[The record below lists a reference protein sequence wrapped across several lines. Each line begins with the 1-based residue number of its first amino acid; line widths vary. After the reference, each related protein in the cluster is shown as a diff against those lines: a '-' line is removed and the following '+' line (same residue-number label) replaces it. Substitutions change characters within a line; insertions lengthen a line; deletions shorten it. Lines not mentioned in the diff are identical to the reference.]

1 MIKSDN
7 RKEAEYQLCT
17 TYIKNIESCRSLHDI
32 MNFHKDIWSAG
43 LRTNGLGPDAS
54 GMFRCTDISKMSSD
68 DVYLGN
74 IHGLFTLTL
83 KQWENKRYDDPISYK
98 IIFNQ
103 YKRHLLSNLHD
114 LRSNI
119 YDHGIRREAL
129 CASLAERI
137 GAARVSITNKS
148 LIPGKVHDLVYL
160 HGGKETA
167 TKLLW
172 FKDGSENRFLMPERY
187 RQGENPVTG
196 KQIKDTVWKDMRS
209 GKYYKLN
216 HSLFKGF
223 SLQESISNNKG
234 LKIK

>member
-1 MIKSDN
+1 MIKSDK
-7 RKEAEYQLCT
+7 RKDAEYQLCT
-17 TYIKNIESCRSLHDI
+17 TYIKNIDSCHSLFDLMSI
-32 MNFHKDIWSAG
+32 HKDIWGSG
-43 LRTNGLGPDAS
+43 LRTNGLGPDDS

-68 DVYLGN
+68 EVYLGN

-83 KQWENKRYDDPISYK
+83 KQWENKRYDDPVSYK

-114 LRSNI
+114 LRSKI
-119 YDHGIRREAL
+119 YDNGIRRDDL
-129 CASLAERI
+129 CVFLAERI
-137 GAARVSITNKS
+137 GAARVSITSKG
-148 LIPGKVHDLVYL
+148 LTPGKVHDLVYL
-160 HGGKETA
+160 HGGKETT

-172 FKDGSENRFLMPERY
+172 FKDGAVNRFLMPEGY

-196 KQIKDTVWKDMRS
+196 RQIKDTIWKDMRA
-209 GKYYKLN
+209 GKYYKLS

-223 SLQESISNNKG
+223 SLQESLSNNRG